1 MQRDPEV
8 LGHVTPQ
15 EMEEFDDAY
24 IKRKTLGLSMLLSM
38 LHGIQ
43 IDGGIGVCLRMKSKK
58 FQGPGVECVVEHT

>member
-38 LHGIQ
+38 LHGI
-43 IDGGIGVCLRMKSKK
+43 
-58 FQGPGVECVVEHT
+58 